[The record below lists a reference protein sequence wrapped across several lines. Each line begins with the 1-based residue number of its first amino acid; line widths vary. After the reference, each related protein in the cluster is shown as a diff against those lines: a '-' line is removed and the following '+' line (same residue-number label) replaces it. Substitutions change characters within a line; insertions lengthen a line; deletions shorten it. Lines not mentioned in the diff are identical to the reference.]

1 MFTASAADLDLGQM
15 LRNRSPEG
23 PLRSRQSGSG
33 AEEALAAVSRHVLM
47 EGGPEELAESSLD
60 CSFPHSSSY
69 PNGLHGARRPDGGR
83 LSLFVGSVLMMR
95 VGRDAADSRAAALP
109 AP

>member
-23 PLRSRQSGSG
+23 PLRSRLSGSG

-47 EGGPEELAESSLD
+47 EGGLKELAECSLNI
-60 CSFPHSSSY
+60 SFPHSSSY
-69 PNGLHGARRPDGGR
+69 LNGSHGAAR
-83 LSLFVGSVLMMR
+83 LWPLDSVGSVLMMR
-95 VGRDAADSRAAALP
+95 VGRDPADNQAAALW
-109 AP
+109 AL